1 MQTNPHH
8 ILLIKCPDR
17 AGIIS
22 TVSTLLFQNNL
33 NIVVMKEFVD
43 PVTNTFFA
51 RAEIAGKLSVTEIKK
66 QLNQS
71 FQHNSTV
78 IDLKPSTKKSIVI
91 LVTKEHHCLS
101 DLIIRHH
108 FNELNAYIKAVIGN
122 HNTLESLT
130 AKFNIPFHH
139 ISIENKMHVE
149 FEKEMLDTLKIYQP
163 DYIVLAKFMRILTPE
178 FVAAYENKIINI
190 HHSFL
195 PAFAGANPYKQAHKR
210 GVKVIGATAHIVNNL
225 LDEGPIIAQK
235 TIPVDHEY
243 SVEQMVKAGHE
254 VEKSVLA
261 EGLRLVLEDRVFVSD
276 NKTIIFN

>member
-1 MQTNPHH
+1 MQTIPHH

-22 TVSTLLFQNNL
+22 NVSTLLFKYNL

-43 PVTNTFFA
+43 PATNTFFA
-51 RAEIAGKLSVTEIKK
+51 RAEITGKLSVADIKK
-66 QLNQS
+66 QLHQV
-71 FQHNSTV
+71 FQHDSTV
-78 IDLKPSTKKSIVI
+78 IDLKPSTKKNIVI
-91 LVTKEHHCLS
+91 LVTREHHCLS

-108 FNELNAYIKAVIGN
+108 FNGLNAHIKAVIGN
-122 HNTLESLT
+122 HNVLEGLVE
-130 AKFNIPFHH
+130 KFNIPFHH
-139 ISIENKMHVE
+139 IGVENKMHAE
-149 FEKEMLDTLKIYQP
+149 FESEILDTLKKYKP
-163 DYIVLAKFMRILTPE
+163 DYIVLAKFMRILSPE
-178 FVAAYENKIINI
+178 FVAAYENRIINI

-195 PAFAGANPYKQAHKR
+195 PAFAGANPYKQAYKR
-210 GVKVIGATAHIVNNL
+210 GVKLIGATAHIVNNL

-243 SVEQMVKAGHE
+243 SVAQMVKAGHE

-261 EGLRLVLEDRVFVSD
+261 EGLRLILEDRVFVSD